1 MNEVINIKPVHLWR
15 YCPYCAGSL
24 ERRELFGR
32 ERLYCPACGNV
43 IFQDPKVGAGVLVEE
58 GGKVLLVKRAVPP
71 ERGKWG
77 LPAGFMEW
85 DETPE
90 ETAKREC
97 FEETGLEV
105 EIEGLFGIFH
115 YTDDFRGPGIII
127 IYRAR
132 RIGGNLKP
140 GDDACEIGFFS
151 PEELPGDI
159 AFETNRRA
167 LALWKK
173 KALSESSQSPLPVP
187 QTP

>member
-1 MNEVINIKPVHLWR
+1 MESAIDIKPVPLWR
-15 YCPYCAGSL
+15 FCPYCAGPL
-24 ERRELFGR
+24 EKRDLFGR
-32 ERLYCPACGNV
+32 VRLYCPGCGNV

-58 GGKVLLVKRAVPP
+58 NGKILLAKRAVPP

-115 YTDDFRGPGIII
+115 YRDDFRGPGIII

-132 RIGGNLKP
+132 RVGGTLTP
-140 GDDACEIGFFS
+140 GDDASEIGFFS
-151 PEELPGDI
+151 PDEIPAEI

-167 LALWKK
+167 LALWKEEVRTK
-173 KALSESSQSPLPVP
+173 KAPS
-187 QTP
+187 